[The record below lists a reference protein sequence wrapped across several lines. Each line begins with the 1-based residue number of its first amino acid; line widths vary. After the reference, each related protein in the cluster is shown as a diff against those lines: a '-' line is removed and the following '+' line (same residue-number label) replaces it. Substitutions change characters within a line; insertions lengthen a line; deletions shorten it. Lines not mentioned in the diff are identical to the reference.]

1 MEIKTERYENG
12 VSVLVNGRLDSLTS
26 PLLESHILP
35 MVPVEKKL
43 ILNLANVEYV
53 SSAGLRVFLM
63 IAKTSNKHACEF
75 VLCEVNENILSVIEM
90 SGFGSILTIKGNLP
104 DALS

>member
-1 MEIKTERYENG
+1 MEIKTERFEKG

-26 PLLESHILP
+26 PLLENHILP
-35 MVPVEKKL
+35 MVPLEKKL

-63 IAKTSNKHACEF
+63 IAKTSNRYPCDF
-75 VLCEVNENILSVIEM
+75 VLCEVNENILNVIEM
-90 SGFGSILTIKGNLP
+90 SGFGSILTIKANLQE
-104 DALS
+104 ALD

>member
-1 MEIKTERYENG
+1 MEIKIERLEKG

-35 MVPVEKKL
+35 LVPLEKKL

-53 SSAGLRVFLM
+53 SSAGLRAFLM
-63 IAKTSNKHACEF
+63 IAKTSNRYPCDF
-75 VLCEVNENILSVIEM
+75 VLCEVSENILNVIEM
-90 SGFGSILTIKGNLP
+90 SGFGSILTIKANLQE
-104 DALS
+104 ALD